1 LYDVLSND
9 CKDSENN
16 NMSQIFMELIT
27 YFYCAFCEIDK
38 APAMVDIT
46 GAYRFL
52 RALSLR

>member
-1 LYDVLSND
+1 
-9 CKDSENN
+9 
-16 NMSQIFMELIT
+16 MSQIFMELIT

-52 RALSLR
+52 RALSHR

>member
-1 LYDVLSND
+1 LYDILSND
-9 CKDSENN
+9 CKDNENN

-27 YFYCAFCEIDK
+27 YFYCAFWKIDK

-52 RALSLR
+52 HALSHR

>member
-1 LYDVLSND
+1 
-9 CKDSENN
+9 
-16 NMSQIFMELIT
+16 MSQIFMELIT
-27 YFYCAFCEIDK
+27 YFYCAFWKIDK